1 MIDVLVD
8 MVWVINDKSGVR
20 RYPHAIKTPPKTW
33 TDMKNQVF
41 FSEENFV
48 LHLSNRNVWEWTENA
63 VMLDKGDK
71 RIVQKRVCTNTQI
84 PEKWNEL
91 ALKSNKY
98 WHFLTSFGIFYVA
111 DLGPSGASLSAS
123 S

>member
-41 FSEENFV
+41 FLKKSLYF
-48 LHLSNRNVWEWTENA
+48 
-63 VMLDKGDK
+63 
-71 RIVQKRVCTNTQI
+71 IYQI
-84 PEKWNEL
+84 
-91 ALKSNKY
+91 AM
-98 WHFLTSFGIFYVA
+98 FGN
-111 DLGPSGASLSAS
+111 
-123 S
+123 